1 MNIGLKT
8 RLILAFLSIIIVP
21 VLVTIGLLYVY
32 LSNIDERFQGQE
44 GKINQLFQDISD
56 QVRENEELI
65 DHPKQLYYEFQP
77 LLRKYDINLAIQ
89 SPDHEVLFDSRD
101 FHPDESSGFFK
112 QMDSLQVD
120 VELSS
125 GLPVHVEIMANSLQ
139 AEPFNTFYQ
148 VLKNIMISLAIG
160 FLSLILLIIG
170 WTWYISR
177 TILSPLKQ
185 IYTATEEMKEG
196 NLSYPIHYNK
206 KDEIGHFVHGFNL
219 MRKHLKQSIEKQ
231 KQYEKSRK
239 ELIASISHDLRT
251 PLSSIK
257 GYVEGLMDGIA
268 RTEEM
273 QKKYLRVIKDKTD
286 QLDHLIEDLFEF
298 SKLELNQLPMERVY
312 VNSQEFFSDV
322 ILGIEIDV
330 QQKGVQI
337 KVEDPV
343 PSVCIYIDPQRIQQ
357 VLLNLIYNSV
367 RYGASTINIRM
378 LENRTK
384 SHLQVQIAD
393 NGNGISKED
402 LPYIFNRF
410 YRGEKSRSR
419 EHGGSGLGL
428 AIVKSII
435 QAHDGEIRAESDEG
449 QGSCFTFTLPLC
461 IPSSNDPEPEG

>member
-8 RLILAFLSIIIVP
+8 RLILAFISIIILP

-44 GKINQLFQDISD
+44 DKMDQLFQDISD
-56 QVRENEELI
+56 EVKENEQMMDQTDLF
-65 DHPKQLYYEFQP
+65 FQEIQP
-77 LLRKYDINLAIQ
+77 VLEKYDIHLAIQ
-89 SPDHEVLFDSRD
+89 SPDNEVLFDSRD
-101 FHPDESSGFFK
+101 FQPDESSGFFS
-112 QMDSLQVD
+112 QMDSLRVD

-125 GLPVHVEIMANSLQ
+125 GQRVHVEIMANSFQ
-139 AEPFNTFYQ
+139 AEPFHTLYQ
-148 VLKNIMISLAIG
+148 VLKDIFISLSIG
-160 FLSLILLIIG
+160 LLTLIVLIVG

-177 TILSPLKQ
+177 TILYPLKQ

-196 NLSYPIHYNK
+196 NLSYPIQYNK

-257 GYVEGLMDGIA
+257 GYVEGLMDGVA

-298 SKLELNQLPMERVY
+298 SKLELNQLPVERVY
-312 VNSQEFFSDV
+312 VNSQEFFNEV
-322 ILGIEIDV
+322 LRGIEMDV
-330 QQKGVQI
+330 EQKGVQLN
-337 KVEDPV
+337 VEDPV
-343 PSVCIYIDPQRIQQ
+343 PSVCIHIDPQRIQQ
-357 VLLNLIYNSV
+357 VLLNLMYNSV
-367 RYGASTINIRM
+367 RYGASTISIHIS
-378 LENRTK
+378 ENRVK
-384 SHLQVQIAD
+384 GHLQVQLTD
-393 NGNGISKED
+393 DGNGISKED

-435 QAHDGEIRAESDEG
+435 QTHDGEIRAESEEG
-449 QGSCFTFTLPLC
+449 QGSRFTFTLPLC
-461 IPSSNDPEPEG
+461 LSRDNDT